1 MKIDLHI
8 HSNASS
14 DGEVEVEKIIDMAIE
29 KDLKYI
35 AIADHESIANVKN
48 ALEYAK
54 DKDITVIPAAEI
66 FVSHNGK
73 LLHMLGYG
81 IDVEDKALNEEIDK
95 IWQGRK
101 DGIQKQIDL
110 IRKKGLKIN
119 EKEVFDYATGDI
131 PLLSAYIHA
140 ILIEEENRNHR
151 LIHGLQPNIESI
163 ITLSREAFGVGKEL
177 YAPTYMPNSKDLIK
191 VIKNAGGACV
201 IAHPGVDIKDEIHI
215 LDELKEY
222 GIDGVEAYYTSH
234 TKEQCEMYR
243 TYALKNNLFYTCGSD
258 FHGSFKPKN
267 ALGCVQT
274 DNNEQAIKGI
284 YEHSKNLK
292 LN

>member
-1 MKIDLHI
+1 MKVDLHI

-14 DGEVEVEKIIDMAIE
+14 DGEVSVRDIIDMSIKE
-29 KDLKYI
+29 DLKYI
-35 AIADHESIANVKN
+35 AIADHESIDNVQN
-48 ALEYAK
+48 ALDYAK

-66 FVSHNGK
+66 FVSHKGK

-81 IDVEDKALNEEIDK
+81 IDIKDDALNEEISK
-95 IWQGRK
+95 IWKGRK
-101 DGIQKQIDL
+101 EGVKKQIDL
-110 IRKKGLKIN
+110 IRSKGLKIE

-151 LIHGLQPNIESI
+151 LVHGLTNDIDSI

-177 YAPTYMPNSKDLIK
+177 YAPTYMPSSEHLIQ
-191 VIKNAGGACV
+191 VIINAGGVPV
-201 IAHPGVDIKDEIHI
+201 IAHPGVDIKEETHI

-222 GIDGVEAYYTSH
+222 GIKGVEAYYTSH
-234 TKEQCEMYR
+234 TKEQSEMYR
-243 TYALKNNLFYTCGSD
+243 KYAIDNGLFYTCGSD

-267 ALGCVQT
+267 KLGCVQT
-274 DNNEQAIKGI
+274 DNNMQAIEGI
-284 YEHSKNLK
+284 YKYSRNL
-292 LN
+292 